1 MTPTFDPETHFT
13 PDEYARI
20 NQPRLD
26 REAAKARAAAKRAAA
41 RGDSPERQK
50 FLTALAD
57 EATQEEQR
65 NRARFEEPTADRKE
79 GAS

>member
-20 NQPRLD
+20 NQPRLA
-26 REAAKARAAAKRAAA
+26 REAAKARAAATRAAA
-41 RGDSPERQK
+41 RG
-50 FLTALAD
+50 D